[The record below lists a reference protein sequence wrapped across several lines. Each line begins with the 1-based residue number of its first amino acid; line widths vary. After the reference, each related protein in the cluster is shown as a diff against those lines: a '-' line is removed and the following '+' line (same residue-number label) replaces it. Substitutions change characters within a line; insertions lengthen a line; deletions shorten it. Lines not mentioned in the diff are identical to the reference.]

1 MSLGEMYGRTT
12 VRPIVD
18 TATTNG
24 IAISPQ
30 KNNGDNGVS
39 NPLSPF
45 CICHCGMVGARAARL
60 TPLSRRLKERRAL
73 NYFRSLSIRRVL
85 TPDFITFC
93 TIK

>member
-1 MSLGEMYGRTT
+1 MNLVAMYGRIT

-39 NPLSPF
+39 TPLSPF
-45 CICHCGMVGARAARL
+45 CICHCGKVGARAIPFDDHILNRL
-60 TPLSRRLKERRAL
+60 DCCRYEIPTLE
-73 NYFRSLSIRRVL
+73 
-85 TPDFITFC
+85 T
-93 TIK
+93 